1 MNFTPMGKALII
13 VGIIIVA
20 VGILLHFGPK
30 IPFLGKLP
38 GDISIK
44 RDGFQFYF
52 PLMSSIILSIL
63 ISVII
68 YFIQK
73 LKG

>member
-1 MNFTPMGKALII
+1 MGRVLII
-13 VGIIIVA
+13 IGIILVIVGL
-20 VGILLHFGPK
+20 VLHFGPK

-52 PLMSSIILSIL
+52 PLMTSIVLSIL
-63 ISVII
+63 LSLII
-68 YFIQK
+68 YIIQK

>member
-13 VGIIIVA
+13 VGLIIVA

-38 GDISIK
+38 GDVSIK
-44 RDGFQFYF
+44 REGFQFYF
-52 PLMSSIILSIL
+52 PLMTSIILSIL

>member
-1 MNFTPMGKALII
+1 MGKSLII
-13 VGIIIVA
+13 VGLIIVA
-20 VGILLHFGPK
+20 VGLFLHFGPK
-30 IPFLGKLP
+30 IPYLGKLP

-44 RDGFQFYF
+44 REGFQFYF
-52 PLMSSIILSIL
+52 PLMTSIILSIL

>member
-1 MNFTPMGKALII
+1 MGKALII
-13 VGIIIVA
+13 VGLIIVA
-20 VGILLHFGPK
+20 VGILLHFGPR

-44 RDGFQFYF
+44 REGFQFYF
-52 PLMSSIILSIL
+52 PLMTSIILSIL

>member
-13 VGIIIVA
+13 VGLIIVA